1 MKRREF
7 IALLGGTA
15 ATPAFLWP
23 LAARAQQPAGRVY
36 RVGYLAIASREQ
48 QLHLSKAFEEGLRS
62 LGYRVGENVV
72 IEYRFANGQ
81 LELLPALAADLVRL
95 GVDVIVTGVNPN
107 TVAAMKATTTI
118 PIVMANSADPVGAGL
133 VASLARPGGN
143 VTGFSSDPGD
153 EINGKRLELLK
164 DTLPNLSRVGIL
176 WNSDFAPNRNRLT
189 SMREAAQA
197 LGLTL
202 VPAEARGPDA
212 LEQAFATMVRERAQV
227 LVVLSDGVLFNFR
240 GQIGVM
246 ALRDR
251 LPAIS
256 AVREYAEAGL
266 LLTYGPDLPDLF
278 RRSAVFVDKIFKGAK
293 PADLPVQQPTKFEF
307 VVNLKTAKALGV
319 EVPPSVLARAD
330 QVIE

>member
-1 MKRREF
+1 MQRREF
-7 IALLGGTA
+7 ITLLGGTV
-15 ATPAFLWP
+15 ATWP
-23 LAARAQQPAGRVY
+23 LAVRAQQPAGRVY

-48 QLHLSKAFEEGLRS
+48 QIHLRKAFEEGLRS

-81 LELLPALAADLVRL
+81 LERLPALAADLVRL
-95 GVDVIVTGVNPN
+95 GVDVIVSGNPSN
-107 TVAAMKATTTI
+107 TVAAMKVTTTI
-118 PIVMANSADPVGAGL
+118 PIVMTNSSDPVGAGL

-143 VTGFSSDPGD
+143 VTGFSSDTGD

-176 WNSDFAPNRNRLT
+176 WNPDFARNQSRLT
-189 SMREAAQA
+189 SMREATQA

-266 LLTYGPDLPDLF
+266 LLTYGPDLQDLN

-293 PADLPVQQPTKFEF
+293 PADLPVEQPTKFEL

-319 EVPPSVLARAD
+319 EVPTSLLQRAD
-330 QVIE
+330 EVIE